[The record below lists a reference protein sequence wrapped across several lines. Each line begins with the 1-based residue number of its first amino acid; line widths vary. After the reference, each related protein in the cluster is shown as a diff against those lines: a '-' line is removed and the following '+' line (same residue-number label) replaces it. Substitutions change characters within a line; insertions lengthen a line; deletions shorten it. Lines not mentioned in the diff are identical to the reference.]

1 MKWMLT
7 ILLVLT
13 AAAVGFADAPATDD
27 AAPRMRVV
35 NRDSITIVA
44 FGDSVTFGAHMQPG
58 DTYPDQLQRLL
69 CDRYGAETCRVI
81 NAGIG
86 GNTSDAGLAR
96 LERDVLAHKPD
107 IVLINFGLNDS
118 VKTGPDIYRVPLGT
132 YRANLLEMVR
142 LVREAGGV
150 PILSTITPAIDD
162 LYFDRH
168 PREFYEADGGLGA
181 LLRRYSETVA
191 QVAREERVPVAD
203 WRRALSG
210 DVRELIRTPENAGS
224 RDGVHPTP
232 AGHRALA
239 IECFLQVVR
248 LLEG

>member
-1 MKWMLT
+1 MIT

-13 AAAVGFADAPATDD
+13 ATAVGAAETPATDN
-27 AAPRMRVV
+27 AAPRMRVL
-35 NRDSITIVA
+35 NRNSLTIVA

-58 DTYPDQLQRLL
+58 DPYPEQLQRLL
-69 CDRYGAETCRVI
+69 CDRYGEGTCRVI
-81 NAGIG
+81 NAGVG
-86 GNTSDAGLAR
+86 GNTTGAGLAR
-96 LERDVLAHKPD
+96 LERDVLAHRPD

-118 VKTGPDIYRVPLGT
+118 VKTGPDVYTVPLGT
-132 YRANLLEMVR
+132 YRANLIEMVR
-142 LVREAGGV
+142 RVRQAGST

-181 LLRRYSETVA
+181 LLSRYSEAVA
-191 QVAREERVPVAD
+191 QVAREEGVLVAD

-210 DVRELIRTPENAGS
+210 GERELIRTPDNSGA

-232 AGHRALA
+232 AGYRALA
-239 IECFLQVVR
+239 IECFLMAVR